1 MHIGLDV
8 KIMHILHDSSLVPQE
23 KEIKILD
30 TSIFRCFVYT
40 LAALTLWR
48 ANLYLGKKHLIIKY
62 VNVRTF
68 KSFIIITYCFESVPY
83 SASTEKLA
91 RPLTVSLQNMHIS
104 VPGCTLFKYL

>member
-30 TSIFRCFVYT
+30 TSIFRCFVST

-62 VNVRTF
+62 VNVKTF

-83 SASTEKLA
+83 SEKLA
-91 RPLTVSLQNMHIS
+91 LPLTVSLQNKHIS